1 MNRKYVL
8 IIKKQ
13 RKDGTYSIVYLDYK
27 FSIEETNNKSKII
40 KKAEKLLKQK
50 IKKEVKEDKILQ
62 DLEEVDIYELIQIT
76 V

>member
-1 MNRKYVL
+1 MTKKYVL

-13 RKDGTYSIVYLDYK
+13 RKDGTYSLVYLDYK
-27 FSIEETNNKSKII
+27 FSIKETNRTKLI

-50 IKKEVKEDKILQ
+50 IKNEGKEDKILQ

>member
-40 KKAEKLLKQK
+40 KKEG
-50 IKKEVKEDKILQ
+50 KEDKILQ

>member
-1 MNRKYVL
+1 MTKKYVL

-13 RKDGTYSIVYLDYK
+13 RKDGTYSLVYLDYK
-27 FSIEETNNKSKII
+27 FSIEETNRTKLI

-50 IKKEVKEDKILQ
+50 IKKEGKEDKILQ

>member
-1 MNRKYVL
+1 MTKKYIL

-13 RKDGTYSIVYLDYK
+13 RKDGTYSLVYLDYK
-27 FSIEETNNKSKII
+27 FSIEETNKII

-50 IKKEVKEDKILQ
+50 IKKEGKEDKILQ

>member
-1 MNRKYVL
+1 MTKKYVL

-13 RKDGTYSIVYLDYK
+13 RKDGTYSLVYLDYK
-27 FSIEETNNKSKII
+27 FSIEETNRTKLI

-50 IKKEVKEDKILQ
+50 IKKEGKEAKILQ

>member
-1 MNRKYVL
+1 MTKKYVL

-13 RKDGTYSIVYLDYK
+13 RKDGTYSLVYLDYK
-27 FSIEETNNKSKII
+27 FSIKETNRTKLI

-50 IKKEVKEDKILQ
+50 IKKEGKEDKILQ

>member
-27 FSIEETNNKSKII
+27 FSIEETNKII
-40 KKAEKLLKQK
+40 KKAEKLLKEK
-50 IKKEVKEDKILQ
+50 NKKEGGIHSV
-62 DLEEVDIYELIQIT
+62 LEEKIVEDLIEIIQI
-76 V
+76 VL

>member
-27 FSIEETNNKSKII
+27 FSIEETNNKLKII

-50 IKKEVKEDKILQ
+50 IKKEGRIHHPV
-62 DLEEVDIYELIQIT
+62 LEENTVIDIIQI
-76 V
+76 VI

>member
-27 FSIEETNNKSKII
+27 FSIEETNKII
-40 KKAEKLLKQK
+40 KKAEKLLKEK
-50 IKKEVKEDKILQ
+50 NKKEGGIHSV
-62 DLEEVDIYELIQIT
+62 LEEKIVEDLIEII
-76 V
+76 

>member
-50 IKKEVKEDKILQ
+50 VKKEGIIHSA
-62 DLEEVDIYELIQIT
+62 LEEKIDLINVDIIQI
-76 V
+76 VI